1 MPVISSSWTQHSN
14 EVSARNTSSL
24 NTNFCGHT
32 RFYFWKQCNFCK
44 NSISLRSLALTK
56 SITRGQ
62 PWTIILHTRCH
73 NHWRLCLHILV
84 LYSVQAVDLWQ
95 KDSYSVLAT
104 KLKFF
109 IVTFCIFLLLIIFKS
124 GAFYDIGGRRSR
136 LMVSRCV
143 LPPFESTLP
152 RISWSVFSPVHHI
165 HSTKSYKINGLT
177 LISFLQDRGLTSV
190 EPSHLYDSMFFQG
203 VWLKFYNK

>member
-1 MPVISSSWTQHSN
+1 M
-14 EVSARNTSSL
+14 
-24 NTNFCGHT
+24 
-32 RFYFWKQCNFCK
+32 
-44 NSISLRSLALTK
+44 
-56 SITRGQ
+56 
-62 PWTIILHTRCH
+62 
-73 NHWRLCLHILV
+73 
-84 LYSVQAVDLWQ
+84 QAVDLWQ

-143 LPPFESTLP
+143 LLPFESTLP
-152 RISWSVFSPVHHI
+152 RISWSVYTPVHHI

-177 LISFLQDRGLTSV
+177 LISCKTVVSLRLSRPICMIACFSKEFDWNFTINNKLFEITGLPIFLPHGVSLTNRKHSLFLLFFIIRWLPCKRG
-190 EPSHLYDSMFFQG
+190 Q
-203 VWLKFYNK
+203 LKFLTQWFKIILCIFKRELLPTSFPAVWPTLDCKICYLI

>member
-1 MPVISSSWTQHSN
+1 MFT
-14 EVSARNTSSL
+14 
-24 NTNFCGHT
+24 
-32 RFYFWKQCNFCK
+32 YF
-44 NSISLRSLALTK
+44 SIVLRASGRSLTK
-56 SITRGQ
+56 GQ
-62 PWTIILHTRCH
+62 LLCFGHQTKIFHSDILY
-73 NHWRLCLHILV
+73 LIFLV
-84 LYSVQAVDLWQ
+84 L
-95 KDSYSVLAT
+95 
-104 KLKFF
+104 
-109 IVTFCIFLLLIIFKS
+109 FKS

-203 VWLKFYNK
+203 V